1 MKKALAM
8 LAAGLLCTIGVAD
21 DSDNHPDE
29 ALSINVPNG
38 TTVVYSGVISGTS
51 SITKD
56 GAGTLVLSNPDNSFT
71 GGINLLRGYVKAAA
85 AGALGADSNV
95 IAFSGANTHQLIIEV
110 TGAAEFKNPI
120 TFTGKESGI
129 SYPAI
134 KILGGPV
141 TLSGT
146 IVSDTDF
153 YVQYGSSKDDASANT
168 VTLSGAITLTGG
180 VLGIGAWAPF
190 EIKGKVIAPD
200 VFLGF
205 QGYSQNKTVQLW
217 SRANE
222 IGRLRTY
229 SAPATAKDDYAF
241 GGAQI
246 YMYQNWPSAE
256 SYSQFNLNGKKMK
269 VASFDIR
276 PDMSDGYLPRNN
288 SDKGSLFLSYNATT
302 LTVTGQEGDFT
313 CMQRLHGPMNLL
325 IDAVSF
331 RDSFVQRFIDR
342 HHTISGT
349 IAVSN
354 GTMRVGTTSTFAS
367 VPAVTV
373 GPNGKLFIDTTN
385 GVVFA
390 GCTRFVVDGEFTV
403 SEDAAKPFTDGSLD
417 LELGAGATFTLP
429 DGMSLQVASLT
440 VGGTSM
446 SAGAFTS
453 NNTAQIKG
461 GAVIL
466 PAAGEVAWTAGATP
480 DESIS
485 TAGNWGGVLPDI
497 LYGTTTAFF
506 GTAGTNVAVDCAAR
520 FAAVRIKAPESGK
533 GFSFTSAS
541 ANASVTV
548 GGDVTIEKD
557 AVNEAVTNVYDFCP
571 PVYTPAASS
580 WTVPANDVVRIASGL
595 TGTDSA
601 ASVTKLGA
609 GTMVLGGASEV
620 PGVFNASEGALR
632 LSGRLGPAGD
642 GDMSKALRIEVKN
655 GVHPWAY
662 FEGATVEKDVYFN
675 TSDYSNLR
683 FSDGGTNVFRGKV
696 STAVARNFFLG
707 EKAAL
712 MFEGGVT
719 VNGKMNLCGLNRAEG
734 LVAFRN
740 KPWRTT
746 EYLCVGYDGTSK
758 ITLQVETQGSS
769 PRLFVRERSVVD
781 FRVDNANTNA
791 AAFLDLQG
799 TSSSYT
805 GTGTFNFNAT
815 TQSFQ
820 RVEGGLG
827 KVTGSYPACLVLNQ
841 PATYTNNVSGRI
853 EGGVGILKHGEGW
866 LTLAGRDFTSCGD
879 IGVDGG
885 TLEIASDATWLNG
898 TNVYVGGSGTLKL
911 GASGRFNGRFAKIH
925 LGAEVDTWKID
936 IPAGCQQTVKTAWDA
951 NGNPLPCGTYG
962 AVGIQGVTNTRYA
975 SHFTSGGGVLIVKQ
989 SGFSIVIR

>member
-1 MKKALAM
+1 MKKALVM
-8 LAAGLLCTIGVAD
+8 LVAGVLCTIGSAD
-21 DSDNHPDE
+21 DSASHPDE
-29 ALSINVPNG
+29 ALSINVPSG
-38 TTVVYSGVISGTS
+38 TTEVYSGLISGTS
-51 SITKD
+51 SIAKD
-56 GAGTLVLSNPDNSFT
+56 GDGTLVLSNPDNSFT
-71 GGINLLRGYVKAAA
+71 GGINIQRGYVKATA

-95 IAFSGANTHQLIIEV
+95 VAFSGANTHQLIIEV

-120 TFTGKESGI
+120 TFTGKESSP

-141 TLSGT
+141 TFSGT
-146 IVSDTDF
+146 IESDTDF
-153 YVQYGSSKDDASANT
+153 YVQYGSSSSDASANT
-168 VTLSGAITLTGG
+168 VTLSGAITLTDG

-190 EIKGKVIAPD
+190 DLKGKVVAPD
-200 VFLGF
+200 VFLGV

-217 SRANE
+217 SSVNE
-222 IGRLRTY
+222 IGRLRTW
-229 SAPATAKDDYAF
+229 SAPVTAKADNAF

-288 SDKGSLFLSYNATT
+288 NDKGSLFLSYSATT
-302 LTVTGQEGDFT
+302 LTVTGQEGAFT

-342 HHTISGT
+342 QHTISGQ

-390 GCTRFVVDGEFTV
+390 GCTRLVVDGEFTV
-403 SEDAAKPFTDGSLD
+403 SGDAAKPFTDGSLD
-417 LELGAGATFTLP
+417 LALGTNAKLMLP
-429 DGMSLQVASLT
+429 DDMRLLVASLT

-453 NNTAQIKG
+453 NNTSQIKG
-461 GAVIL
+461 GAIIL
-466 PAAGEVAWTAGATP
+466 PSAGEVAWTAGASP
-480 DESIS
+480 DDSIS
-485 TAGNWGGVLPDI
+485 AAGNWGGVLPDI
-497 LYGTTTAFF
+497 LYGTATAFF
-506 GTAGTNVAVDCAAR
+506 GMAGTNAAVDCAVQ
-520 FAAVRIKAPESGK
+520 FAAVRIKTPVSGK
-533 GFSFTSAS
+533 GFSFSSAS
-541 ANASVTV
+541 ANSSFAV

-557 AVNEAVTNVYDFCP
+557 AANASVTNVYAFLP
-571 PVYTPAASS
+571 PVNISGSS
-580 WTVPANDVVRIASGL
+580 TWNIPVNDVVRMLNGLVGMDPTASMTMQGEGTLSLDGL
-595 TGTDSA
+595 
-601 ASVTKLGA
+601 
-609 GTMVLGGASEV
+609 SEV
-620 PGVFNASEGALR
+620 PGAFNANEGILH
-632 LSGRLGPAGD
+632 LSGRLGPAGT
-642 GDMSKALRIEVKN
+642 GDMIKALRIEDTTA
-655 GVHPWAY
+655 VHPWVY
-662 FEGATVEKDVYFN
+662 FGGATVEKDVYFN
-675 TSDYSNLR
+675 TSDYSNIR
-683 FSDGGTNVFRGKV
+683 FVEGTTNVFCGRV
-696 STAVARNFFLG
+696 ATRTARNFFLG
-707 EKAAL
+707 EKACVV
-712 MFEGGVT
+712 FEGGVF

-734 LVAFRN
+734 LVMFRN
-740 KPWRTT
+740 RPWQTT

-769 PRLFVRERSVVD
+769 PRMFARERSVVD

-791 AAFLDLQG
+791 TAFLDLQG
-799 TSSSYT
+799 VLPSYT

-815 TQSFQ
+815 TQCFQ
-820 RVEGGLG
+820 RVDGGLG
-827 KVTGSYPACLVLNQ
+827 TITGSYPACLVLNQ
-841 PATYTNNVSGRI
+841 PATYTNSVSGKV

-866 LTLAGRDFTSCGD
+866 LTLSGRDFTSCGD

-885 TLEIASDATWLNG
+885 TLEIASDATWPNG
-898 TNVYVGGSGTLKL
+898 TNVYVGGTGTLKL

-925 LGAEVDTWKID
+925 LGADAETWKID
-936 IPAGCQQTVKTAWDA
+936 IPAGCQQTVKTALDA
-951 NGNPLPCGTYG
+951 NGNPLSCGTYG
-962 AVGIQGVTNTRYA
+962 AVGVQGVTNTRYA